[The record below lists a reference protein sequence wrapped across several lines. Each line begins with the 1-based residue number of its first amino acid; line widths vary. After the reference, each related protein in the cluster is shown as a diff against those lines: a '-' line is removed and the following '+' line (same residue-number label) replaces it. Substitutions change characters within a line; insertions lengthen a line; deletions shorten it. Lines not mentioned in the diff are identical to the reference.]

1 MSKELI
7 VSTGKHETRVAILED
22 DQLVEIFHEREKEY
36 SLAGSIH
43 KGRVTRVLPG
53 MQSAFVD
60 IGLERDAFLYVS
72 DFFEDNDEYDAVV
85 STVEDKVLKME
96 KGGGTASGDRRSE
109 SPVPP
114 EDAEPEVIAASPVI
128 APPVVERREER
139 RNMEPEEP
147 TEPAQQVDQSKV
159 LLELAKI
166 HEDLAEGRL
175 SLEDFEVRQ
184 EELRELLMI
193 D

>member
-1 MSKELI
+1 MMAKSRSTFGKMQREQDKRTRAKE
-7 VSTGKHETRVAILED
+7 KA
-22 DQLVEIFHEREKEY
+22 
-36 SLAGSIH
+36 
-43 KGRVTRVLPG
+43 
-53 MQSAFVD
+53 
-60 IGLERDAFLYVS
+60 
-72 DFFEDNDEYDAVV
+72 
-85 STVEDKVLKME
+85 
-96 KGGGTASGDRRSE
+96 
-109 SPVPP
+109 
-114 EDAEPEVIAASPVI
+114 
-128 APPVVERREER
+128 ERREER
-139 RNMEPEEP
+139 RNAEPEAP

>member
-1 MSKELI
+1 MAKSRSTFGKMQREQEKRSRAKE
-7 VSTGKHETRVAILED
+7 KA
-22 DQLVEIFHEREKEY
+22 
-36 SLAGSIH
+36 
-43 KGRVTRVLPG
+43 
-53 MQSAFVD
+53 
-60 IGLERDAFLYVS
+60 
-72 DFFEDNDEYDAVV
+72 
-85 STVEDKVLKME
+85 
-96 KGGGTASGDRRSE
+96 
-109 SPVPP
+109 
-114 EDAEPEVIAASPVI
+114 
-128 APPVVERREER
+128 ERREER
-139 RNMEPEEP
+139 RNMEPEEQ

>member
-1 MSKELI
+1 MAKSRSTFGKMQREQEKRSRAKE
-7 VSTGKHETRVAILED
+7 KA
-22 DQLVEIFHEREKEY
+22 
-36 SLAGSIH
+36 
-43 KGRVTRVLPG
+43 
-53 MQSAFVD
+53 
-60 IGLERDAFLYVS
+60 
-72 DFFEDNDEYDAVV
+72 
-85 STVEDKVLKME
+85 
-96 KGGGTASGDRRSE
+96 
-109 SPVPP
+109 
-114 EDAEPEVIAASPVI
+114 
-128 APPVVERREER
+128 ERREER

-147 TEPAQQVDQSKV
+147 TEPVQQVDQSKV